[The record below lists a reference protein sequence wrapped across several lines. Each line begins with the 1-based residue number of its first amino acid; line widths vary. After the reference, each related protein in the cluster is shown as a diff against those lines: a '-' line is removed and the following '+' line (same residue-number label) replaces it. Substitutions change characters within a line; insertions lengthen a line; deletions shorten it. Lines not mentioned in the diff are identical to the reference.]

1 MINKWKKLEVFCIFG
16 ISTHLSFLGSIF
28 SFFFFI
34 FHFFIIC
41 FSYFDHTLSIFHHF
55 YSFLIM
61 FFVFF
66 IDFLCFAAFSTKK
79 LGKSDEH
86 LAKSKDSEHR
96 TEKWK
101 KHDKEMKNK
110 WKKLEV
116 FCIFGISTHLSF
128 LGASFSLFFHLFFHF
143 FVICFSY
150 FYRTLSIFHHFYPFL
165 IMFFVFF
172 IDFLC
177 FAAFSTKKLGKSDE
191 HLAKSKESEHRTE
204 KWKKHD
210 KKNQK

>member
-1 MINKWKKLEVFCIFG
+1 MKNKWKKLEVFCIFG

-28 SFFFFI
+28 SFFHLF

-41 FSYFDHTLSIFHHF
+41 FSYFDHTLSIFNHF

-79 LGKSDEH
+79 LGKSNEH

-110 WKKLEV
+110 WKNSR
-116 FCIFGISTHLSF
+116 FFAF
-128 LGASFSLFFHLFFHF
+128 LGFQLICLFLAPFFHCFFHLFFIF
-143 FVICFSY
+143 
-150 FYRTLSIFHHFYPFL
+150 LSFAFRIFIVHCP
-165 IMFFVFF
+165 FF
-172 IDFLC
+172 IISIHLSSCSLF
-177 FAAFSTKKLGKSDE
+177 FSLISCVLQ
-191 HLAKSKESEHRTE
+191 HFRP
-204 KWKKHD
+204 
-210 KKNQK
+210 KN